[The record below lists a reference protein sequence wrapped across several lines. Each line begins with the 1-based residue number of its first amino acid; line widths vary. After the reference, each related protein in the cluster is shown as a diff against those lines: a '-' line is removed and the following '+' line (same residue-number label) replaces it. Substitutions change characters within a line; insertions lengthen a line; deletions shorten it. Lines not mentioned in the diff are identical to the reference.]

1 MSREGLTQALT
12 RAALEPDFRA
22 RVRQDPSLLET
33 FDLTEDE
40 KEALRTEDNSA
51 LESMSVDERKTP
63 WFLAKDV
70 C

>member
-12 RAALEPDFRA
+12 RAALEPGFRA
-22 RVRQDPSLLET
+22 RVRQDPSLLEV

-40 KEALRTEDNSA
+40 KEALRTEDNSV

-63 WFLAKDV
+63 WFLAKDI